1 MTNNDMIKKR
11 QQNLEEKMDINQ
23 FKLSLDNNK
32 KENKKEEKKC
42 C

>member
-23 FKLSLDNNK
+23 FKLSLDNNE